1 MLGGYMGRFL
11 DVDLSN
17 KKIVEFD
24 FDENTKRTFIGGY
37 GLGFNYIYKN
47 QKAGVDVFDER
58 SILGFVSGPING
70 TAIPGSPRYTIC
82 AKSPLTNGCGDANS
96 GGSFGPTLKQSGFDG
111 IFFNGISDSPVYLL
125 LEDGKAQLLDAKPL
139 WGRDTYSTDD
149 ILKEKHGKSAEI
161 ACIGKSGEMQSRIAC
176 VVTRKGKVAGRSGL
190 GAVMGSKK
198 VKAIVVKGNLQVPI
212 ANEDLYKEAK
222 ASFLKDIRNDYGDA
236 AWAKRGGT
244 PIWTEIH
251 IGDEDAPIKNWGG
264 GLSDIGNFD
273 GLGAKNIKRYVVKR
287 ESCYGCPIGCWSKS
301 MVTDGLYKLT
311 EPSHTPEYETDA
323 MFGSLTLN
331 ANYESIIKCN
341 DICNRYGIDTIS
353 TGAIVA
359 FAIECYE
366 RGIISKKETDG
377 LELTWGNHE
386 AIVSLT
392 KKIAE
397 REGFGEVLA
406 DGVKRA
412 SEILKKGSEEFAI
425 HIGGQEIAGHHPAF
439 DPSLA
444 IIYAINP
451 TPGRHTQAN
460 QNLIHDNMAKTFPE
474 IDFSFCSG
482 GKRDIFKGRAK
493 SLKILTNI
501 QHCINALGMCIFAY
515 QSTDIDTHLKYFC
528 AVTGWDIDTN
538 ELNTTGERIMNLRQ
552 AFNLREGINQMD
564 FNIPGRILGKTRE
577 DDSKKWNNVIDYP
590 LMVEEFYK
598 EMDWDLKTSKP
609 SKKKLLELDLGWL
622 IKDLYEE

>member
-47 QKAGVDVFDER
+47 QKAGVNVFDER

-96 GGSFGPTLKQSGFDG
+96 GGSFGPTLKHSGFDG

-236 AWAKRGGT
+236 AWAKR
-244 PIWTEIH
+244 
-251 IGDEDAPIKNWGG
+251 
-264 GLSDIGNFD
+264 
-273 GLGAKNIKRYVVKR
+273 
-287 ESCYGCPIGCWSKS
+287 C
-301 MVTDGLYKLT
+301 
-311 EPSHTPEYETDA
+311 
-323 MFGSLTLN
+323 
-331 ANYESIIKCN
+331 AN
-341 DICNRYGIDTIS
+341 
-353 TGAIVA
+353 
-359 FAIECYE
+359 
-366 RGIISKKETDG
+366 
-377 LELTWGNHE
+377 
-386 AIVSLT
+386 
-392 KKIAE
+392 
-397 REGFGEVLA
+397 
-406 DGVKRA
+406 
-412 SEILKKGSEEFAI
+412 
-425 HIGGQEIAGHHPAF
+425 
-439 DPSLA
+439 
-444 IIYAINP
+444 
-451 TPGRHTQAN
+451 
-460 QNLIHDNMAKTFPE
+460 
-474 IDFSFCSG
+474 
-482 GKRDIFKGRAK
+482 
-493 SLKILTNI
+493 
-501 QHCINALGMCIFAY
+501 
-515 QSTDIDTHLKYFC
+515 
-528 AVTGWDIDTN
+528 
-538 ELNTTGERIMNLRQ
+538 
-552 AFNLREGINQMD
+552 
-564 FNIPGRILGKTRE
+564 
-577 DDSKKWNNVIDYP
+577 
-590 LMVEEFYK
+590 
-598 EMDWDLKTSKP
+598 
-609 SKKKLLELDLGWL
+609 
-622 IKDLYEE
+622 